1 MKKNHNVV
9 AIVDRG
15 RKRDGYFVLLGVIV
29 AGMIVAVLALT
40 LITLSSSA
48 SDSSF
53 TLVQSEQARAL
64 ANACTEKGIE
74 QLIAST
80 TFIGGN
86 NFSLGQ
92 GACSYGI
99 SVASGTVRLIAAS
112 GTVATVT
119 RRVNVTL
126 DIATFVSGQ
135 NVNPSSWQEVGG

>member
-1 MKKNHNVV
+1 MKKNRTIVAVV
-9 AIVDRG
+9 DSAH
-15 RKRDGYFVLLGVIV
+15 KRDGYFVLLGVIV
-29 AGMIVAVLALT
+29 AGMIVAVLAFT

-64 ANACTEKGIE
+64 ANACAEKGIE

-80 TFIGGN
+80 TFTGAN

-92 GACSYGI
+92 GTCSYGI
-99 SVASGTVRLIAAS
+99 SVASGTVRFIAAS

-119 RRVNVTL
+119 RRADVML

-135 NVNPSSWQEVGG
+135 NVNPSSWQEVAN